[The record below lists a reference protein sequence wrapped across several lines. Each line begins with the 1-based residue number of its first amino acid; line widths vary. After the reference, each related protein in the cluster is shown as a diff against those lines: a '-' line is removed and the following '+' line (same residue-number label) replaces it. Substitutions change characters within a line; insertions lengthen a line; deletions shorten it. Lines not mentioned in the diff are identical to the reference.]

1 MVGIKRNMV
10 VGTKRNKQ
18 RQLTGAP
25 TLPNKLHVHSCP
37 NTSHIRPFYVQVS
50 HILFTCHLAMVE
62 QVKVGNGNLRQLY
75 LHKCVRIK

>member
-1 MVGIKRNMV
+1 MVGKKRNMV

-25 TLPNKLHVHSCP
+25 ALPNKLHVHSCP
-37 NTSHIRPFYVQVS
+37 FTMYKFLIFYLRATQA
-50 HILFTCHLAMVE
+50 AMVE